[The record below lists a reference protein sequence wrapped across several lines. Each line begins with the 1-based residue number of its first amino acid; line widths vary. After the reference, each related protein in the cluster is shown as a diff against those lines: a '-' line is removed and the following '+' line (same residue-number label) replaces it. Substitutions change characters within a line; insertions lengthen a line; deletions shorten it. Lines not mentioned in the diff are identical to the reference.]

1 VDRFYEA
8 FVSDV
13 ARNRGVDAS
22 YVKQNFGKGGRVMAE
37 EAAKVGMI
45 DGVLTIEEL
54 ISKELTTIAQEI
66 ARTENKAFLEKSIAL
81 LNLED

>member
-1 VDRFYEA
+1 
-8 FVSDV
+8 
-13 ARNRGVDAS
+13 
-22 YVKQNFGKGGRVMAE
+22 MAE